1 MHRVNNV
8 VLDIPISQLVD
19 LGTGQCS
26 LGCINLTYTFTITP
40 KATIMSPIS
49 ADQHNIL
56 YSQQYT
62 NVKKEIIAIKLTIC
76 RLGSQLSALF
86 VYDVL

>member
-1 MHRVNNV
+1 MAEGHLYIMIVT
-8 VLDIPISQLVD
+8 PQLVD

-56 YSQQYT
+56 FFLKSWCFLYY
-62 NVKKEIIAIKLTIC
+62 IL
-76 RLGSQLSALF
+76 L
-86 VYDVL
+86 